1 MYTNWEPDI
10 VPLIALQ
17 TIGFLY
23 VAYLSIIQS
32 KNSKNQTG
40 LYLSTTEYSLE
51 GVRPNDTLT

>member
-1 MYTNWEPDI
+1 
-10 VPLIALQ
+10 VQ

-23 VAYLSIIQS
+23 VAYLSIIQT

-51 GVRPNDTLT
+51 GVRPNDKLA